1 MEIANIAGYWWQ
13 QLWCNCTYS
22 MARTTMQPITVM
34 FQDRIISQNSDFPS
48 SPRSPDL
55 TAPYFFLWEYL

>member
-22 MARTTMQPITVM
+22 MARTTMQPITVI
-34 FQDRIISQNSDFPS
+34 FQDRIISQNSDFP
-48 SPRSPDL
+48 
-55 TAPYFFLWEYL
+55 